1 MRIGGDV
8 LIPRRSRF
16 AAGDSC
22 ATRGALIAEPGRIP
36 DKGGSGLI
44 EQAADRVAAALNS
57 TGQAPSRPAAVFLK
71 EQSVS
76 GQPVEAVSPQ
86 TAELRDS
93 RSEVG
98 LTGAKQLW
106 TGEVDQLF
114 AAAFDELHRQAE
126 QRLETLEKR
135 RIAEVSELSQ
145 AVRKQHGIIET
156 LRRELAQ
163 LKEATAMKLVEAE
176 QKWQRSEAER
186 MSAARRAWELE
197 KEDLARENDHQ
208 RSIAEQLADQLA
220 ALKAATESKNSQLSE
235 LKKIAGEIDRCLLL
249 ARSEWQSEVARL
261 EAAGWELPSCL
272 KDSGSS
278 SNRTS

>member
-1 MRIGGDV
+1 
-8 LIPRRSRF
+8 
-16 AAGDSC
+16 
-22 ATRGALIAEPGRIP
+22 
-36 DKGGSGLI
+36 
-44 EQAADRVAAALNS
+44 
-57 TGQAPSRPAAVFLK
+57 
-71 EQSVS
+71 
-76 GQPVEAVSPQ
+76 
-86 TAELRDS
+86 
-93 RSEVG
+93 
-98 LTGAKQLW
+98 
-106 TGEVDQLF
+106 
-114 AAAFDELHRQAE
+114 LHRQAE

-135 RIAEVSELSQ
+135 RLAEVSELSQ

-156 LRRELAQ
+156 LRSELAQ